1 MKVIKMR
8 TISIQVDDKLIND
21 VGMQTFQDYLKEQVE
36 MLKFKMIY
44 NSIAQSVKQSEI
56 DLEKDLTEAKEKAWQ
71 RYKKEYLEDILK
83 WD

>member
-1 MKVIKMR
+1 MR

-21 VGMQTFQDYLKEQVE
+21 AGMQTVQDYLKEQIE
-36 MLKFKMIY
+36 MFKFQMIY

-56 DLEKDLTEAKEKAWQ
+56 DLEKDLMEAKEKAWQ

-83 WD
+83 